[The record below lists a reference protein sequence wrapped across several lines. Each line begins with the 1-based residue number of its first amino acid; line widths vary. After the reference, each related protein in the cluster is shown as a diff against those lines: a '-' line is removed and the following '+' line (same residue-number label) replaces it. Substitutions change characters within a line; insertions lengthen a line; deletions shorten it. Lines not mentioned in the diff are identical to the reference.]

1 MITMGNRLE
10 NKVAVIFGGA
20 GRIGSSAAEAF
31 WNEGAS
37 LALIDKN
44 AEKLAT
50 LKQRFLKGS
59 GQEQR
64 CVIIE
69 DDIENESDAQTVSK
83 RVREIFGKIDI
94 LLNCPAY
101 IFRAPFL
108 DHPVEE
114 LDRQW
119 HVNVRLVFI
128 FSQAIAKVMKDGGR
142 GKIIN
147 LASIGGQYP
156 EKEHAGHCAAKAGI
170 IAISRVM
177 ALELA
182 QFNIQ
187 VNVVAPG
194 PTETVPFS
202 SPFYTQHPE
211 VLKRIE
217 SRTPA
222 GRIGHP
228 EDHTGLLVF
237 LACGE
242 SDWVTGQ
249 VILSDGGL
257 GLV

>member
-1 MITMGNRLE
+1 MGKRLE

-31 WNEGAS
+31 WSEGAS

-44 AEKLAT
+44 SEKLAT
-50 LKQRFLKGS
+50 IKQRLLKG
-59 GQEQR
+59 GREDQR
-64 CVIIE
+64 CIAIE
-69 DDIENESDAQTVSK
+69 SNIESESDARTVSQK
-83 RVREIFGKIDI
+83 LIEIFGKIDI

-128 FSQAIAKVMKDGGR
+128 FSQAIARVMKDGGG

-147 LASIGGQYP
+147 MASIG
-156 EKEHAGHCAAKAGI
+156 AKAGI

-202 SPFYTQHPE
+202 SPFYLQHPE
-211 VLKRIE
+211 VLQRIE

-237 LACGE
+237 LACKE
-242 SDWVTGQ
+242 SDWITGQ

-257 GLV
+257 SLV

>member
-1 MITMGNRLE
+1 MGKRLE

-31 WNEGAS
+31 WSEGAS

-44 AEKLAT
+44 SEKLAT
-50 LKQRFLKGS
+50 IKQRLLKGR
-59 GQEQR
+59 GEDQR
-64 CVIIE
+64 CIAIE
-69 DDIENESDAQTVSK
+69 SNIESESDARTVSQK
-83 RVREIFGKIDI
+83 LIEIFGKIDI

-128 FSQAIAKVMKDGGR
+128 FSQAIARVMKDGGG

-147 LASIGGQYP
+147 MASIGG
-156 EKEHAGHCAAKAGI
+156 
-170 IAISRVM
+170 
-177 ALELA
+177 
-182 QFNIQ
+182 Q

-202 SPFYTQHPE
+202 SPFYLQHPE
-211 VLKRIE
+211 VLQRIE

-237 LACGE
+237 LACKE
-242 SDWVTGQ
+242 SDWITGQ

-257 GLV
+257 SLV

>member
-1 MITMGNRLE
+1 MGKRLE

-31 WNEGAS
+31 WSEGAS

-44 AEKLAT
+44 SEKLAT
-50 LKQRFLKGS
+50 IKQRLLKGRR
-59 GQEQR
+59 EDQR
-64 CVIIE
+64 CIAIE
-69 DDIENESDAQTVSK
+69 SNIESESDARTVSQK
-83 RVREIFGKIDI
+83 LIEIFGRIDI

-128 FSQAIAKVMKDGGR
+128 FSQAIARVMKDGGG

-147 LASIGGQYP
+147 MASIGGQYP
-156 EKEHAGHCAAKAGI
+156 EREHTGHCAAKAGI

-202 SPFYTQHPE
+202 SPFYLQHPE
-211 VLKRIE
+211 VLQRIE

-237 LACGE
+237 LACKE
-242 SDWVTGQ
+242 SDWITGQ

-257 GLV
+257 SLV